1 MFIFHYNP
9 NSNIYTFT
17 LLFFTTFLTTKYYSQ
32 LELVFCDN
40 YQISI
45 LILYLYLMFI

>member
-9 NSNIYTFT
+9 NSNIYT